1 MTNVLYYEMRQRYLN
16 CVEQLRYLR
25 SVTKEPGWDMGEA
38 QSISEY
44 AFDNAII
51 LVGKLNYDRI
61 PEIQV
66 STKGNLGLFFTSET
80 FRGVTSKVL
89 SVGVI
94 FRGDEIRVGTLL
106 KDNSESSTGFRWCG
120 LDEINKTAEYI
131 KGIGN
136 NGQDRL

>member
-1 MTNVLYYEMRQRYLN
+1 MRQRYLN
-16 CVEQLRYLR
+16 CVEQLLYLR

-38 QSISEY
+38 QAVSEY

-80 FRGVTSKVL
+80 FRDLKTKVL

>member
-25 SVTKEPGWDMGEA
+25 SVTKEPGWDMADA
-38 QSISEY
+38 QAISEY

-66 STKGNLGLFFTSET
+66 STKGNLGLFFSSET
-80 FRGVTSKVL
+80 FRDLKTKVL

>member
-1 MTNVLYYEMRQRYLN
+1 VTNVLYYEMRQRYLN

-66 STKGNLGLFFTSET
+66 STKGNLGLFFSSET
-80 FRGVTSKVL
+80 FRDLKTKVL

>member
-1 MTNVLYYEMRQRYLN
+1 MRQRYLN
-16 CVEQLRYLR
+16 CVEQLLYLR

-38 QSISEY
+38 QAVSEY

-66 STKGNLGLFFTSET
+66 STKGNLGLFFSSET
-80 FRGVTSKVL
+80 FRDLKTKVL

>member
-1 MTNVLYYEMRQRYLN
+1 MTSVLYYEMRQRYLN

-66 STKGNLGLFFTSET
+66 STKGNLGLFFTSEMFHDLKT
-80 FRGVTSKVL
+80 KVL

-106 KDNSESSTGFRWCG
+106 KDNSEANTGFRWCG
-120 LDEINKTAEYI
+120 LDEINKTAEYV
-131 KGIGN
+131 KGI
-136 NGQDRL
+136 

>member
-1 MTNVLYYEMRQRYLN
+1 VTNVLYYEMRQRYLN
-16 CVEQLRYLR
+16 CVEQLLYLR

-38 QSISEY
+38 QAVSEY